1 MRHPRRGVFGRRAR
15 SYGEAFAFEVGS
27 IFISRRRLCK
37 ILGRIAGVRILRSPL
52 PLSGFREEE
61 FCEFELNGELFA
73 AWEPYG
79 DNSRF
84 WIGPASGTPSKSIQV
99 LIDAFRNHRVNPL
112 W

>member
-1 MRHPRRGVFGRRAR
+1 MKVHVIETEG
-15 SYGEAFAFEVGS
+15 GEAFAFEVGR
-27 IFISRRRLCK
+27 IFISRRRLRK